1 MLLALI
7 IIGFAMITLGVALLF
22 LGEVPFI
29 AGKRISAWRSRLIG
43 LVLVSF
49 LPLAL
54 GARQASNAFFGPD
67 AVEGPVLTWVLLG
80 FCWFVV
86 FLILFRVIVPK
97 KATRGAKSTPSFGGH
112 DPFDGAAPA
121 EGPLDVELVEE
132 EKAAPSP
139 KKAAPSKKPA
149 VKKAPKP
156 PVEDENPFDFS

>member
-54 GARQASNAFFGPD
+54 GARQASKVYLGDD
-67 AVEGPVLTWVLLG
+67 AIEGPVVTWVLLG

-86 FLILFRVIVPK
+86 FVILFRVVVPK
-97 KATRGAKSTPSFGGH
+97 KAAKPAAEKNPFGAALPAEEPLGIELIEEES
-112 DPFDGAAPA
+112 AAPA
-121 EGPLDVELVEE
+121 
-132 EKAAPSP
+132 P
-139 KKAAPSKKPA
+139 KQAVPAKKPA
-149 VKKAPKP
+149 VKKAPKS
-156 PVEDENPFDFS
+156 PVAEENPFDFS